1 MRGFGHDAISLS
13 GPTVGFLMLRYSVVC
28 TVKSSPFYID
38 FNELG
43 DDASISCDLS
53 SEPNIM
59 IMGEVGFFTDP
70 FFCEPLFIYVSRL
83 SLLYCLVRSLQSGKG
98 LTL

>member
-38 FNELG
+38 FYEFG

-70 FFCEPLFIYVSRL
+70 FFCEPFL
-83 SLLYCLVRSLQSGKG
+83 SMFHVCLYYTVLSVPCSLGKG
-98 LTL
+98 